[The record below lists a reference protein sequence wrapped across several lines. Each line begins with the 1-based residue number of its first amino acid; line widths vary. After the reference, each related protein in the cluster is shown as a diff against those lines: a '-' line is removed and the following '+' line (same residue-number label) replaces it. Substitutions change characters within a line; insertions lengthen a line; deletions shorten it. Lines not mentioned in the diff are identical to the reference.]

1 HPVGGLRREGRLGVR
16 RERRHLLFGLLLASA
31 VMAFVAA
38 PVAADT
44 NLSVGGD
51 AVVAHTNGDGVN
63 MRDAGNSSG
72 NIIITLPDGTAV
84 QVISGPV
91 AASDG
96 SQWYQVSHDS
106 QTGWVISDYLTLP
119 SVS

>member
-1 HPVGGLRREGRLGVR
+1 MPRVGMRPLARRRRTTRINVAAPHPVGGLRREGRLGVR
-16 RERRHLLFGLLLASA
+16 RERRHLLFGLLLAFA
-31 VMAFVAA
+31 VLALLAA

-72 NIIITLPDGTAV
+72 NIITT
-84 QVISGPV
+84 
-91 AASDG
+91 
-96 SQWYQVSHDS
+96 
-106 QTGWVISDYLTLP
+106 
-119 SVS
+119 